1 MSALEFC
8 VLDCV
13 IHCIYDTHGGTLKSH
28 NHMKITTTI
37 DIPEETVLEAKYIL
51 LAHRNAS
58 ERRLLSSFYRACLL
72 ALVNQCADG
81 KLIRWP
87 VEFVIQDR
95 CDAHSWYAIAEKE
108 LNEK

>member
-8 VLDCV
+8 VLASV

-37 DIPEETVLEAKYIL
+37 DIPEETVLD
-51 LAHRNAS
+51 
-58 ERRLLSSFYRACLL
+58 
-72 ALVNQCADG
+72 QCADG
-81 KLIRWP
+81 RLIQWP

>member
-8 VLDCV
+8 VLASV

-37 DIPEETVLEAKYIL
+37 DIPEETALEAKYIL

-72 ALVNQCADG
+72 AGRLAGIVSGALHG
-81 KLIRWP
+81 SS
-87 VEFVIQDR
+87 F
-95 CDAHSWYAIAEKE
+95 AS
-108 LNEK
+108 

>member
-1 MSALEFC
+1 MSASEFC
-8 VLDCV
+8 ELACF
-13 IHCIYDTHGGTLKSH
+13 IHCIYGPHGGTLKIY
-28 NHMKITTTI
+28 NPMKITTTI

-58 ERRLLSSFYRACLL
+58 EHRLLSSFYRGCLL

>member
-1 MSALEFC
+1 LC
-8 VLDCV
+8 Y
-13 IHCIYDTHGGTLKSH
+13 HCIYDINDIVLYSH
-28 NHMKITTTI
+28 NSMRITTTI
-37 DIPEETVLEAKYIL
+37 DIPEETVLQAKYIL

-58 ERRLLSSFYRACLL
+58 EHRLLSSFYRSCLL
-72 ALVNQCADG
+72 ALVDQCADG

-95 CDAHSWYAIAEKE
+95 SDAHSWYAIAEKE

>member
-1 MSALEFC
+1 
-8 VLDCV
+8 
-13 IHCIYDTHGGTLKSH
+13 
-28 NHMKITTTI
+28 MKITTTI

-58 ERRLLSSFYRACLL
+58 EHRLLSSFYRGCLL

-87 VEFVIQDR
+87 VEFVIQDGF
-95 CDAHSWYAIAEKE
+95 DAHSWYAIAEKE
-108 LNEK
+108 LDECISPEKKDT

>member
-8 VLDCV
+8 VLASV
-13 IHCIYDTHGGTLKSH
+13 IHCIYDTHGVTLKSH
-28 NHMKITTTI
+28 NPMKITTTI
-37 DIPEETVLEAKYIL
+37 DIPEETLLQAKYIL

-58 ERRLLSSFYRACLL
+58 EHRLLSSFYRGCLL
-72 ALVNQCADG
+72 ALVDQCADG
-81 KLIRWP
+81 KLIPRP
-87 VEFVIQDR
+87 VEFITQDR

>member
-8 VLDCV
+8 VLASV
-13 IHCIYDTHGGTLKSH
+13 IHCIYDTHGSTLKSH

-58 ERRLLSSFYRACLL
+58 EHRLLSSFYRGCLL
-72 ALVNQCADG
+72 ALVDQCADG
-81 KLIRWP
+81 RLIQWP
-87 VEFVIQDR
+87 VEFVVQDR